1 MLELGED
8 PLNIQVNS
16 DKNIAIDTQITS
28 AIEEEVNRAL
38 EIFAGRL
45 TRVEIHLSDVNSDKP
60 GAIDKRCLLE
70 VRPARRRPQ
79 AVTNSAGT
87 VEAAVRGALGK
98 MRNALTRTFGK
109 EGKPRAPG
117 QRAEGVPVSSRPGKR
132 KFPGRKVTAA
142 RKKATK
148 SADTEELATKRT
160 ARKTPATKRA
170 SKNVTPSARGPK
182 KKGTYRARRKA
193 WPKR

>member
-1 MLELGED
+1 
-8 PLNIQVNS
+8 LNIQVNS

-28 AIEEEVNRAL
+28 AIEGEVNRTL

-60 GAIDKRCLLE
+60 GEVDKRCLVE
-70 VRPARRRPQ
+70 VRPARRRPL

-98 MRNALTRTFGK
+98 VRNALTRSFGK
-109 EGKPRAPG
+109 EGKPGARA
-117 QRAEGVPVSSRPGKR
+117 QRAEGAPVSSRPGKR
-132 KFPGRKVTAA
+132 KSPAGTKVTAA
-142 RKKATK
+142 RKSAVKTATAKESSTRKTVRKATAKKTSSK
-148 SADTEELATKRT
+148 ST
-160 ARKTPATKRA
+160 
-170 SKNVTPSARGPK
+170 VPSARGPK

>member
-1 MLELGED
+1 MLELCED

-28 AIEEEVNRAL
+28 AIEEEVNRTL
-38 EIFAGRL
+38 ELFATRL

-60 GAIDKRCLLE
+60 GEVDKRCLLE
-70 VRPARRRPQ
+70 ARPAGRRPL
-79 AVTNSAGT
+79 AVTNSAAT

-98 MRNALTRTFGK
+98 VRSALSRSFGK
-109 EGKPRAPG
+109 EGKFRARA

-132 KFPGRKVTAA
+132 KSPAGKVAAA

-148 SADTEELATKRT
+148 TADAEEFTTKRT
-160 ARKTPATKRA
+160 ARKTPATKSA
-170 SKNVTPSARGPK
+170 SKNVALSPRGPK

>member
-1 MLELGED
+1 MLGHCED
-8 PLNIQVNS
+8 PLNIQINS
-16 DKNIAIDTQITS
+16 DKNITIDTQIRS
-28 AIEEEVNRAL
+28 AIEEEVNRTL

-60 GAIDKRCLLE
+60 GEIDKRCLLE
-70 VRPARRRPQ
+70 VRPARRRPL
-79 AVTNSAGT
+79 AVTSSAGT

-98 MRNALTRTFGK
+98 IRSALTRTFGK
-109 EGKPRAPG
+109 EGKPRARG
-117 QRAEGVPVSSRPGKR
+117 QRAEGVPVSSRPRKR

-142 RKKATK
+142 KKKATK
-148 SADTEELATKRT
+148 TADTKELTTKKT
-160 ARKTPATKRA
+160 ARKTTVTKSA
-170 SKNVTPSARGPK
+170 SKNVALSPRGPK